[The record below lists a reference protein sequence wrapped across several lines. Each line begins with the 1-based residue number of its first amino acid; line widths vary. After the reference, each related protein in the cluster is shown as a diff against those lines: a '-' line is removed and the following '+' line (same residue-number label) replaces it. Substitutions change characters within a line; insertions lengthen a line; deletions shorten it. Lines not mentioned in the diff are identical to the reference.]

1 MRKQGT
7 KLIASDKLY
16 KKGSSMHPI
25 KIEFEGEQAESI
37 FDLAK
42 SYGFKYKVIP
52 AKETLTGDRGVLRVS
67 EKPAIPYG
75 YDQSVAYV
83 AQAGKRLFE
92 QYTLSDDGTVIGFE
106 TKGRRK
112 YDVFYWTT
120 KRVFEIEL

>member
-1 MRKQGT
+1 
-7 KLIASDKLY
+7 
-16 KKGSSMHPI
+16 MHPI
-25 KIEFEGEQAESI
+25 KIEFGGEQAESI

-52 AKETLTGDRGVLRVS
+52 VKEKLTGIKGILRVS

-75 YDQSVAYV
+75 YDQAVAYV

-106 TKGRRK
+106 AKGRRE

>member
-1 MRKQGT
+1 MR
-7 KLIASDKLY
+7 
-16 KKGSSMHPI
+16 PI
-25 KIEFEGEQAESI
+25 KIEFEGERAESI

-67 EKPAIPYG
+67 EKPAIPCG
-75 YDQSVAYV
+75 YDQAVAYV
-83 AQAGKRLFE
+83 AQAGKRRFE

-106 TKGRRK
+106 AKGRRK

-120 KRVFEIEL
+120 KHVFEIEL